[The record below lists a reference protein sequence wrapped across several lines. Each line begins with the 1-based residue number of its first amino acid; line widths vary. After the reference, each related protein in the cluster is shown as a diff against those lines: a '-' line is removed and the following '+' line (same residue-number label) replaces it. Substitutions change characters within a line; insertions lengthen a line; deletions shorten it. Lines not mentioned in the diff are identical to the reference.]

1 MNLQLTDQLTC
12 PRCGPEYGLIL
23 LADRVE
29 ARRVY
34 EGRLGCAKCRTHFV
48 VKDGV
53 ADLVVGEP
61 ADGAVDVAA
70 SDPGRLAALMG
81 VTEGPAM
88 LLLLG
93 PVERAAE
100 EISARLEDIELIV
113 AHGAIEAG
121 VERMGVSRIRIG
133 DMIPLRDGGMRAVAV
148 ANGSDAAQV
157 RGAARVCALAARVV
171 ITNISDEVR
180 ASLPQ
185 LGLHVLAEQGETLVA
200 VRHG

>member
-61 ADGAVDVAA
+61 ADGAVDVDT
-70 SDPGRLAALMG
+70 DPSRLAALMG

-93 PVERAAE
+93 AFERAAE
-100 EISARLEDIELIV
+100 EISARLEDIELVV
-113 AHGAIEAG
+113 AHGAIQAG
-121 VERMGVSRIRIG
+121 DERIGVSRIRIG
-133 DMIPLRDGGMRAVAV
+133 EMIPLRDGGMRAVAV